1 MTTKTRRK
9 KKLLEPMSIRLDPDV
24 KAALE
29 GFAEE
34 EDRSLSSYVNRVLRD
49 HVERVGTQ
57 QPRRQT
63 RNQEKATGALVA
75 HFPLH
80 VVKDTEMLTG
90 ATVRDLR
97 VAFPIL

>member
-49 HVERVGTQ
+49 HVARVEAQKPPETPKQEVRAEGKKKPPERS
-57 QPRRQT
+57 
-63 RNQEKATGALVA
+63 
-75 HFPLH
+75 
-80 VVKDTEMLTG
+80 
-90 ATVRDLR
+90 
-97 VAFPIL
+97 

>member
-49 HVERVGTQ
+49 HVERVGSHK
-57 QPRRQT
+57 QP
-63 RNQEKATGALVA
+63 EAPKPEGKAEGKKR
-75 HFPLH
+75 P
-80 VVKDTEMLTG
+80 TE
-90 ATVRDLR
+90 RS
-97 VAFPIL
+97 

>member
-49 HVERVGTQ
+49 HVERVESQ
-57 QPRRQT
+57 RQPESPRQNGGKPEG
-63 RNQEKATGALVA
+63 RKKPPE
-75 HFPLH
+75 
-80 VVKDTEMLTG
+80 
-90 ATVRDLR
+90 RS
-97 VAFPIL
+97 

>member
-1 MTTKTRRK
+1 MTPRRK

-49 HVERVGTQ
+49 HVERV
-57 QPRRQT
+57 
-63 RNQEKATGALVA
+63 EATKEPEPPPEAK
-75 HFPLH
+75 PEP
-80 VVKDTEMLTG
+80 KK
-90 ATVRDLR
+90 RS
-97 VAFPIL
+97 

>member
-1 MTTKTRRK
+1 MTRRK

-49 HVERVGTQ
+49 HVERVGAQ
-57 QPRRQT
+57 KHAPEKPESK
-63 RNQEKATGALVA
+63 QEPK
-75 HFPLH
+75 
-80 VVKDTEMLTG
+80 K
-90 ATVRDLR
+90 RS
-97 VAFPIL
+97 

>member
-1 MTTKTRRK
+1 MTTKTTRRK

-49 HVERVGTQ
+49 HVERLETRRQ
-57 QPRRQT
+57 QPEAPRQEAKGEAKK
-63 RNQEKATGALVA
+63 RLS
-75 HFPLH
+75 
-80 VVKDTEMLTG
+80 D
-90 ATVRDLR
+90 RS
-97 VAFPIL
+97 

>member
-1 MTTKTRRK
+1 MHMTTKTTRRK

-49 HVERVGTQ
+49 HVDRMESQRQPETPRQEGKPEGKRKPPERS
-57 QPRRQT
+57 
-63 RNQEKATGALVA
+63 
-75 HFPLH
+75 
-80 VVKDTEMLTG
+80 
-90 ATVRDLR
+90 
-97 VAFPIL
+97 

>member
-49 HVERVGTQ
+49 HVERVEGEK
-57 QPRRQT
+57 
-63 RNQEKATGALVA
+63 QE
-75 HFPLH
+75 
-80 VVKDTEMLTG
+80 VKPEPKKKPPE
-90 ATVRDLR
+90 RS
-97 VAFPIL
+97 